1 MTRSIDDTVVH
12 LLLLLLLLL
21 STNVLSSRVSKIW
34 KDCSSVEFFD
44 TTAGT
49 CVDCENY
56 VLHPTESSL
65 SRVRTHRMWT
75 ATATPCPVNARRDQS
90 RSTRRALNKSFKDN
104 SLHAPNTYARHR
116 VQVKHYRPLIRKDAS
131 RAEGLRKAS
140 HSRARAPPSPSPSGT
155 VLHARAQTRT
165 AFSWTKTL
173 RETILIFTSA

>member
-1 MTRSIDDTVVH
+1 
-12 LLLLLLLLL
+12 
-21 STNVLSSRVSKIW
+21 
-34 KDCSSVEFFD
+34 
-44 TTAGT
+44 
-49 CVDCENY
+49 
-56 VLHPTESSL
+56 
-65 SRVRTHRMWT
+65 MWT

-116 VQVKHYRPLIRKDAS
+116 VQVKHYHPLIRKDAS

-173 RETILIFTSA
+173 RETILIFTYVILALQTLTQRTHIRVSRVRTRIWSGPDPRACALRDSNSRASLLLARELA